1 MYIQKCIHN
10 YTYTYT
16 YVYTYTY
23 THMHIYIYIYTYT
36 YIHVY
41 LHTCMHAC
49 IHTYMDT
56 WSLGRK
62 MRTEACLMRR
72 EKRRRKQQQQ
82 VVNKNRK
89 AGPAKGSKCQKM
101 STVTSLWVKNIAMV
115 VISCV
120 FLAVWAQAGEGGV
133 GGQRLLSASRRG
145 ALLPGTKLP
154 LDTTP
159 DCLFFCKQW
168 TRAYHPKFQLQV
180 RLHWV
185 STEVCSGMVSS
196 GFLAQTQV
204 RARSTMQPNAFLT
217 LCQHPLH
224 TGSSLLRLIQFSSR
238 MLPEATPRRAFG
250 ARFMLNCLTERLRE
264 ILIFRAGIT
273 NDINASRKNRRLYLG
288 RKPRL

>member
-1 MYIQKCIHN
+1 MSARLEKWMLREKDTRNVEVVEEPREGSYEVIEADSLNFHMLKVTYMYIQKCIHN
-10 YTYTYT
+10 YTYTFT

-23 THMHIYIYIYTYT
+23 TYIHIHIYIYIYTYT

-41 LHTCMHAC
+41 LHACMHAC

-120 FLAVWAQAGEGGV
+120 FLAV
-133 GGQRLLSASRRG
+133 
-145 ALLPGTKLP
+145 
-154 LDTTP
+154 
-159 DCLFFCKQW
+159 
-168 TRAYHPKFQLQV
+168 
-180 RLHWV
+180 
-185 STEVCSGMVSS
+185 
-196 GFLAQTQV
+196 
-204 RARSTMQPNAFLT
+204 
-217 LCQHPLH
+217 
-224 TGSSLLRLIQFSSR
+224 
-238 MLPEATPRRAFG
+238 
-250 ARFMLNCLTERLRE
+250 
-264 ILIFRAGIT
+264 
-273 NDINASRKNRRLYLG
+273 
-288 RKPRL
+288 